1 MKQNFFYSHLVE
13 TTDISIKL
21 SEMNLSKDEKTH
33 LTSLLEANIHS
44 TIVHNVLSELSEQD
58 KKVFLKNLVNDKH
71 QETLDHL
78 RMKIEKLEDKIKN
91 SVEDLKKELLEDF
104 AQAQKLSEENNP

>member
-1 MKQNFFYSHLVE
+1 MKQNFFYSHLIE

-21 SEMNLSKDEKTH
+21 TEMDLSKDEKNH

-44 TIVHNVLSELSEQD
+44 VVVHNILSELSEKD
-58 KKVFLKNLVNDKH
+58 KKVFLKNLVTDKH

-78 RMKIEKLEDKIKN
+78 KIKIEKLEDKIKN
-91 SVEDLKKELLEDF
+91 SVEDLKKELLEDL
-104 AQAQKLSEENNP
+104 AQAQKLAEENNP